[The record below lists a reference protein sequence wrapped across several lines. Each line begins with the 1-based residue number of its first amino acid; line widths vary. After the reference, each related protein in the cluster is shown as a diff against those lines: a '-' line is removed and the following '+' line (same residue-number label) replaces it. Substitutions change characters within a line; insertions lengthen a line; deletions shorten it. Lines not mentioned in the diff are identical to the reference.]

1 MRIKKSSDIFVGSP
15 TISFSRKNYLKAVEG
30 LRKQAKEEK
39 KRLVFPDGTVED
51 YRSGEMT

>member
-1 MRIKKSSDIFVGSP
+1 MKIKKTKDRDIFVGSP

-39 KRLVFPDGTVED
+39 KRLVFQDGTVED
-51 YRSGEMT
+51 YSG